1 MSWMLKVDGIDRV
14 ISAAETIERVAGAA
28 ESLGVT
34 RLADITGLDR
44 IGIPVYSS
52 VVPKSH
58 DVLSV
63 YNGKGARPADAQ
75 VGALMEAIERQTAL
89 KARPAMIEGSFSD
102 LSQKLNV

>member
-1 MSWMLKVDGIDRV
+1 MLKVDGIERTV
-14 ISAAETIERVAGAA
+14 PAAETIKRVAQAA

-52 VVPKSH
+52 VVPRSD

-63 YNGKGARPADAQ
+63 YNGKGIRPSTHRSARLWRRSSDRPRLRARPA
-75 VGALMEAIERQTAL
+75 L
-89 KARPAMIEGSFSD
+89 IEGSFSD
-102 LSQKLNV
+102 